1 MCASVLSLSNMNTIR
16 KGNFTVEV
24 IFDVTDYLLV
34 MGKGRM
40 HCTMQESGCH
50 HILCDSMWND

>member
-1 MCASVLSLSNMNTIR
+1 MCASAVSLSNMNTIR
-16 KGNFTVEV
+16 KGDFTIEV

-40 HCTMQESGCH
+40 HCTMQESECH
-50 HILCDSMWND
+50 HILCDSM